1 MTNTETLPS
10 RPLRKDSLRKRLSI
24 IEVAT
29 TMFLEL
35 GYEKASMNI
44 LAQRTG
50 ASKSTLYKHFQSKE
64 ILFIA
69 VIDEEMQAHLT
80 AIDNPDFSRMDIK
93 LGLNSIGMTA
103 FEELTSKRHISLCR
117 IIYAEA
123 ERIPFVGKI
132 YIERGPQPTIAGVA
146 KFLKT
151 MITAGKIKCETPD
164 AAAQYFC
171 GMLLHLPML
180 VQICD
185 FAPVL
190 TKKRRQAF
198 VTQVVDDFINAFIVA
213 K

>member
-1 MTNTETLPS
+1 MTNTGPLPA

-64 ILFIA
+64 TLFIA

-80 AIDNPDFSRMDIK
+80 AIDNPDFSKMDIK
-93 LGLNSIGMTA
+93 PGLNSIGMTA
-103 FEELTSKRHISLCR
+103 FEGLTSKRHISLCR
-117 IIYAEA
+117 VIYAEA

-132 YIERGPQPTIAGVA
+132 YIERGPRPTIDGVA
-146 KFLKT
+146 KFLKK
-151 MITAGKIKCETPD
+151 MITSGEIKCVTPD

-180 VQICD
+180 MQICD

-198 VTQVVDDFINAFIVA
+198 VTQVVDDFVNAFIVA